1 MEDYSPFSISILR
14 SDDYE
19 INREDYSPTVGD
31 EEIDHPFAN
40 ILPDF
45 SERLGS
51 FFKGLTNSTIIKGK
65 NKLINN
71 DEGNKENINHNNQE
85 INNLNDLDV
94 NKNKNNKKKIVTFT
108 AEPES
113 TLEPSSPISNNFAF
127 GGGNSI
133 SGHKGLRKLVSGLSS
148 SSRSSTEVNG

>member
-1 MEDYSPFSISILR
+1 MEDYSPFSVSILR

-19 INREDYSPTVGD
+19 TSHEDYSPTVGD

-45 SERLGS
+45 SEKLGS
-51 FFKGLTNSTIIKGK
+51 LFNGLTNSMIKGK

-71 DEGNKENINHNNQE
+71 EGNREINNNNNNQE
-85 INNLNDLDV
+85 INNLNDLDT
-94 NKNKNNKKKIVTFT
+94 NNGKIT
-108 AEPES
+108 ERKC
-113 TLEPSSPISNNFAF
+113 FAF

-133 SGHKGLRKLVSGLSS
+133 SGRRGLRKLVSGLSN
-148 SSRSSTEVNG
+148 SSRSSLIEVNDSLQFLLKAYSLFEHI